1 MGTSTRAAGAAEPRP
16 ATAAQG
22 APDDALPT
30 TAWLLALPCAAL
42 ACALVVLLG
51 PPLSRVLY
59 PAQPPFTLLPS
70 TGARP
75 EPVEGTRYL
84 LSLSAP
90 LLLAAAIVVAARA
103 RLELPP
109 RVVRVAAGLA
119 QLLAA
124 GIVVWCVV
132 KQREAD
138 WRFDFFASW
147 QLLAA
152 VPIAAGLA
160 WTARRGWPA
169 ALRPP
174 ERRWL
179 RIGAPALLA
188 LATGVWFLSFVQT
201 DQSIWQLA
209 DPYNTGF
216 QLDETFAVLNGHTPL
231 VDFTAAYGSVWAL
244 ALAPLMLLLGK
255 TLLAYTLVLWA
266 LCIVTM
272 LALYGVLRRVTH
284 SSLAALGLALPLMAF
299 AFFAASR
306 DIERPIAIY
315 QEMPL
320 RNVGPFLIAWLVA
333 RRLDRGAGRTWPLF
347 AAAGLATLNNVE
359 FGIASLG
366 ATSAALLWT
375 ASPLDRRFVVRL
387 AGSAAA
393 GLALA
398 YAGFAALTLIRA
410 GALPNPETALEFA
423 RIYAVGGVAL
433 NPLPHVIGLPFVVF
447 LTYAAA
453 FGVATVRAL
462 RRASNR
468 RLTGMLAWSAIF
480 GYGSGA
486 YYMGESVPQGVPTTF
501 LPWSFALALLAVA
514 AFRQLRERGASRLP
528 RPAALAAV
536 LGFALIATFV
546 LDPPVRIAP
555 WSQIAAIRSPHL
567 TPHLT
572 AIREV
577 ATPLGAPHDPELA
590 SFVGSTPE
598 PGGRDVLRR
607 GTAVA
612 LLWST
617 GHAVADAYGF
627 VNVVPFVGE
636 SVFTTQQLDDTIARL
651 RAAHGAVV
659 LLPEL
664 IQPRVAAALAR
675 RGFEVLTTSG
685 YRAGVPGET
694 IEQADVVSMH
704 GLTKWVDARALPAAA
719 R

>member
-1 MGTSTRAAGAAEPRP
+1 MGTPTRAAETAEPRP
-16 ATAAQG
+16 AIAAQG
-22 APDDALPT
+22 ASSDALPA

-51 PPLSRVLY
+51 PPLSDVLY
-59 PAQPPFTLLPS
+59 PAQPPFTLLPN
-70 TGARP
+70 TGAQP

-84 LSLSAP
+84 LSLAAP
-90 LLLAAAIVVAARA
+90 LLLAGAIVLAARA
-103 RLELPP
+103 RLRLPP
-109 RVVRVAAGLA
+109 RLVRVASALA
-119 QLLAA
+119 QLLGA
-124 GIVVWCVV
+124 GVIAWCLV

-138 WRFDFFASW
+138 WRFDFFATW

-152 VPIAAGLA
+152 VPLAAGLA
-160 WTARRGWPA
+160 WAARRGWPA

-174 ERRWL
+174 ERRAL
-179 RIGAPALLA
+179 RIAAPALLA
-188 LATGVWFLSFVQT
+188 LATAVWFLSFVQT

-216 QLDETFAVLNGHTPL
+216 QFDETFAVLNGHTPL

-244 ALAPLMLLLGK
+244 VIAPLMLLLGK
-255 TLLAYTLVLWA
+255 TLLAYTLVMWA

-272 LALYGVLRRVTH
+272 LALYGVFRRVTH
-284 SSLAALGLALPLMAF
+284 SSLAALGLALPPMAF

-306 DIERPIAIY
+306 DIDRPIAIY

-333 RRLDRGAGRTWPLF
+333 RRLDRGRGATWPLF
-347 AAAGLATLNNVE
+347 AAAGLATLNNIE

-366 ATSAALLWT
+366 ATTAALLWT
-375 ASPLDRRFVVRL
+375 ASPLDRRHVARL
-387 AGSAAA
+387 AANAAA

-398 YAGFAALTLIRA
+398 YVGFAVLTLIRA
-410 GALPNPETALEFA
+410 GALPDPRDALALA

-433 NPLPHVIGLPFVVF
+433 NPLPHVIGLPLVVF

-453 FGVATVRAL
+453 LGVATVRAL
-462 RRASNR
+462 RLAPNR

-501 LPWSFALALLAVA
+501 LPWSFSLALLALVA
-514 AFRQLRERGASRLP
+514 FQQLRERGSDRLP
-528 RPAALAAV
+528 SPAALAAV
-536 LGFALIATFV
+536 LGFALIATFA
-546 LDPPVRIAP
+546 LDPPARIAP
-555 WSQIAAIRSPHL
+555 WSQISAISHPHL
-567 TPHLT
+567 SPHLT

-577 ATPLGAPHDPELA
+577 GTPLAAPSDPAFA

-607 GTAVA
+607 GTAIA

-617 GHAVADAYGF
+617 GHAVADAYGL

-636 SVFTTQQLDDTIARL
+636 SVFTTQQLDDAVARL
-651 RAAHGAVV
+651 RAARGAVV
-659 LLPEL
+659 LLPDL
-664 IQPRVAAALAR
+664 IQPRVAAALAQ

-685 YRAGVPGET
+685 YRAGVPGQT
-694 IEQADVVSMH
+694 LDQRQVVSMH
-704 GLTKWVDARALPAAA
+704 GLTKWVDARALPAHPQ
-719 R
+719 

>member
-1 MGTSTRAAGAAEPRP
+1 VGTSTRAAGAAEPRP
-16 ATAAQG
+16 AIAAQG
-22 APDDALPT
+22 VPNDALPA

-59 PAQPPFTLLPS
+59 PAQPPFTLLPN

-90 LLLAAAIVVAARA
+90 LLLAAAIVVATRVQL
-103 RLELPP
+103 RLSP
-109 RVVRVAAGLA
+109 RLVRGAAVVA

-124 GIVVWCVV
+124 GVVVWCLV

-152 VPIAAGLA
+152 VPIAAGVA
-160 WTARRGWPA
+160 WAARSGWPA

-174 ERRWL
+174 ERRAV
-179 RIGAPALLA
+179 RIAAPAVLA

-201 DQSIWQLA
+201 DQSIWPLA

-216 QLDETFAVLNGHTPL
+216 MLDETFAVLNGHTPL
-231 VDFTAAYGSVWAL
+231 VDFTAAYGSVCAL

-255 TLLAYTLVLWA
+255 TLLAFTLVMWV

-272 LALYGVLRRVTH
+272 LALYGVFRRVTH

-306 DIERPIAIY
+306 DIEKPIAIY

-333 RRLDRGAGRTWPLF
+333 RRLDRGAGATWPLF

-366 ATSAALLWT
+366 ATTAALLWT
-375 ASPLDRRFVVRL
+375 AAPLDRRFALRL

-393 GLALA
+393 GLVLS
-398 YAGFAALTLIRA
+398 YAGFAVLTLIRA
-410 GALPNPETALEFA
+410 GALPNPSTALDVA

-462 RRASNR
+462 RGAPNRA
-468 RLTGMLAWSAIF
+468 LTGMLAWSAIF

-501 LPWSFALALLAVA
+501 LPWSFALALLAIVA
-514 AFRQLRERGASRLP
+514 LRQLRAHAGSRLP
-528 RPAALAAV
+528 SPAALAAV
-536 LGFALIATFV
+536 LGLALIATFV

-555 WSQIAAIRSPHL
+555 WSQISAIRSPHL
-567 TPHLT
+567 SPRLT

-577 ATPLGAPHDPELA
+577 ATPLDAPHDPELV

-598 PGGRDVLRR
+598 PGGHDVLRR
-607 GTAVA
+607 GMAVA

-627 VNVVPFVGE
+627 VNVVAFAGE

-664 IQPRVAAALAR
+664 IQPRVAEALSR
-675 RGFEVLTTSG
+675 RGFRVLTTSG
-685 YRAGVPGET
+685 YRAGVPGQT
-694 IEQADVVSMH
+694 LEQTEVVSMH
-704 GLTKWVDARALPAAA
+704 GLTKWVDARALPAGA